1 MNKIPVE
8 LDTLLWS
15 VVDSGDPQ
23 AIEEF
28 GERYPHLR
36 AEAGKRLALVR
47 NFKGSRP
54 TVGVPDR
61 HFAAYPQRQTRPS
74 MRFGW
79 ALAAVGCAALVF
91 ASAKVAMD
99 LANKTEPLPKVEPI
113 VVNDP
118 TAEKDGVTV
127 DRRYI
132 YVEAPKDPNRVN
144 ALGGPALYEIPANF
158 EIDGEDIVT
167 TLQVLAAK
175 FGIDLEIAPNMPK
188 IDVTVSYAQLPPIEM
203 MKQMGAEFGFTL
215 FEQERGH
222 VLIVPEIDPNTQ
234 PGASEPATEPTFDTG
249 AEPIAPSK
257 ESNSKATS
265 EGF

>member
-1 MNKIPVE
+1 MNKIPAE
-8 LDTLLWS
+8 LDALLWS

-54 TVGVPDR
+54 SVGVPDR
-61 HFAAYPQRQTRPS
+61 HFAAYPQKQARPS

-99 LANKTEPLPKVEPI
+99 MANKTEPLPKVEPI
-113 VVNDP
+113 VVQDP
-118 TAEKDGVTV
+118 LLSKDGVTV

-132 YVEAPKDPNRVN
+132 YVDAPKDPERVN
-144 ALGGPALYEIPANF
+144 ALGGPALYEIPADF
-158 EIDGEDIVT
+158 GSDGQDIVS
-167 TLQVLAAK
+167 TLQILAAK
-175 FGIDLEIAPNMPK
+175 FGIKIEIAPNMPK
-188 IDVTVSYAQLPPIEM
+188 LEVSVSYAQLTPLEM
-203 MKQMGAEFGFTL
+203 LRSMGAEYGFTV
-215 FEQERGH
+215 FEQDKGH

-234 PGASEPATEPTFDTG
+234 PGATEPATEPTFDTG
-249 AEPIAPSK
+249 ADPINPSK